1 MNERDFRTNS
11 NERGQIMPNPEPNAY
26 RRAFWIA
33 LLATVVLAV
42 VASVLWWRLSHG
54 AAMPQS
60 GTGSPTD
67 PMHGMTQTSSANIPN
82 SEPGAAGEMQ
92 TGNMQETPLA
102 PIQLTPQRMQS
113 IGIVLGKVESKP
125 VNSELRFYG
134 NVQVDERRQAYV
146 QTRFAGWIRKVYA
159 DATGNFI
166 GKGQPLFTIYSPDLV
181 STEHEYLLAKK
192 NSESLQQSK
201 VSGVASGASSLF
213 SAAKERLL
221 QWDVSPAEI
230 EKLDQGGKV
239 ITDLT
244 VNSPVSGYITQK
256 NALPNMYVQ
265 PETMLYTVAD
275 LSDVWVLAQVF
286 QSEAGKIKPGDPAEV
301 TVDAYPG
308 RVFNG
313 RVDYILPQLDMNTR
327 TLPVRLVFANPG
339 LKLRPGMYVNVRAKL
354 PMGRQLVVP
363 ASAAFHS
370 GTKNLLFVYSAEG
383 SIEPREVELGP
394 QVGDELVVTKGIK
407 AQEQIVTSAN
417 FLIDSEAQLQAAAG
431 AFVPPPP
438 GAGQAASMNA
448 PAEQQAN
455 VELTT
460 DPDPPHKG
468 SNIVRVKLTGQDGKP
483 ITGANVTVTFFMAAM
498 PAMGMAAMKTVVN
511 ANDKGGGMYEGKG
524 DLGSGGTWQV
534 TIRAQQNGQVIIH
547 TNWEGEPPSIIED
560 QVTYPI
566 VTALL
571 AAPKVKAV
579 RAQTMFNDSYV
590 FVVFEDGT
598 DIYWARSRVVEYL
611 QTIAGRL
618 PANVHPAIG
627 SDATG
632 AGWVYEYALVDRSH
646 KQSLADLRSIQ
657 DWHLRYQLAT
667 VPGVAEVASIG
678 GFVRQYQ
685 VNVDPNK
692 LLAYGIPLSTVIDR
706 VKSSTNE
713 VGGRV
718 LELSGTRYMIRGLGY
733 LKSLDDLAN
742 VPVMAKNGTPVL
754 IKDLS
759 TVAFGPDIR
768 EGVAEWNGEGET
780 VGGIVVM
787 RYGLNALNVI

>member
-1 MNERDFRTNS
+1 MNEPNFRTNA
-11 NERGQIMPNPEPNAY
+11 NEGPDMLRREHNNY

-33 LLATVVLAV
+33 LTTTVVLAI
-42 VASVLWWRLSHG
+42 VASALWWRLSHAGTSSLLG
-54 AAMPQS
+54 ANSASESMDAMAR
-60 GTGSPTD
+60 
-67 PMHGMTQTSSANIPN
+67 TSSADASG
-82 SEPGAAGEMQ
+82 SEPGAGGDSQ
-92 TGNMQETPLA
+92 HSNMQETPLA
-102 PIQLTPQRMQS
+102 PFQLTPQRMQS
-113 IGIVLGKVESKP
+113 IGMVLGKVESKP
-125 VNSELRFYG
+125 VNTELRFYG

-146 QTRFAGWIRKVYA
+146 RTRVTGWIRKIYA

-201 VSGVASGASSLF
+201 VSGVASGAASLF

-221 QWDVSPAEI
+221 QWEVSPAEI
-230 EKLDQGGKV
+230 EKLDQGGKA

-286 QSEAGKIKPGDPAEV
+286 QSDAGKIKPGDPAEV

-313 RVDYILPQLDMNTR
+313 RVDFVLPQLDVNTR

-370 GTKNLLFVYSAEG
+370 GTKSLLFVYTGEG
-383 SIEPREVELGP
+383 RIEPREVELGP
-394 QVGDELVVTKGIK
+394 QVGDELVITKGIK

-448 PAEQQAN
+448 PAQPQAI

-460 DPDPPHKG
+460 DPGPPHKG

-498 PAMGMAAMKTVVN
+498 PAMGMAAMKTVID
-511 ANDKGGGMYEGKG
+511 ASDKGGGMYEGKG

-534 TIRAQQNGQVIIH
+534 TIRVQQNGQ
-547 TNWEGEPPSIIED
+547 
-560 QVTYPI
+560 
-566 VTALL
+566 
-571 AAPKVKAV
+571 
-579 RAQTMFNDSYV
+579 
-590 FVVFEDGT
+590 
-598 DIYWARSRVVEYL
+598 
-611 QTIAGRL
+611 TIANKQL
-618 PANVHPAIG
+618 TLN
-627 SDATG
+627 ATG
-632 AGWVYEYALVDRSH
+632 G
-646 KQSLADLRSIQ
+646 
-657 DWHLRYQLAT
+657 
-667 VPGVAEVASIG
+667 
-678 GFVRQYQ
+678 
-685 VNVDPNK
+685 
-692 LLAYGIPLSTVIDR
+692 
-706 VKSSTNE
+706 
-713 VGGRV
+713 
-718 LELSGTRYMIRGLGY
+718 M
-733 LKSLDDLAN
+733 
-742 VPVMAKNGTPVL
+742 
-754 IKDLS
+754 
-759 TVAFGPDIR
+759 
-768 EGVAEWNGEGET
+768 
-780 VGGIVVM
+780 
-787 RYGLNALNVI
+787 

>member
-1 MNERDFRTNS
+1 MNKRDFRTNA
-11 NERGQIMPNPEPNAY
+11 NEELDMLRTEHNNY

-33 LLATVVLAV
+33 LTTTVVLAIF
-42 VASVLWWRLSHG
+42 ASVLWWRLSHAG
-54 AAMPQS
+54 ASSQLGNSSASESMKAMA
-60 GTGSPTD
+60 
-67 PMHGMTQTSSANIPN
+67 QTSPANDSG
-82 SEPGAAGEMQ
+82 SEPGAAGDPQ
-92 TGNMQETPLA
+92 TGSMQETLLA

-113 IGIVLGKVESKP
+113 IGVVIGKVESKP
-125 VNSELRFYG
+125 VNTELRFYG

-213 SAAKERLL
+213 SAAKQRLL
-221 QWDVSPAEI
+221 QWEVSPAEI
-230 EKLDQGGKV
+230 EKLDQGGKA

-286 QSEAGKIKPGDPAEV
+286 QSDAGKIKPGDSAEV
-301 TVDAYPG
+301 MVDAYPG

-354 PMGRQLVVP
+354 QMGRQLVVP

-370 GTKNLLFVYSAEG
+370 GTKNLLFVYKGEG

-394 QVGDELVVTKGIK
+394 QVGDELVVTKGVK
-407 AQEQIVTSAN
+407 AEEQIVTSAN

-438 GAGQAASMNA
+438 GAGQAASMNS
-448 PAEQQAN
+448 PAQLQAN

-460 DPDPPHKG
+460 DPNPPHKG
-468 SNIVRVKLTGQDGKP
+468 HNTVRVKLTGQDGKP
-483 ITGANVTVTFFMAAM
+483 IAGANVTVTFFMAAM
-498 PAMGMAAMKTVVN
+498 PAMGMASMKTVIN

-534 TIRAQQNGQVIIH
+534 TIRAQQNGQ
-547 TNWEGEPPSIIED
+547 
-560 QVTYPI
+560 
-566 VTALL
+566 
-571 AAPKVKAV
+571 
-579 RAQTMFNDSYV
+579 
-590 FVVFEDGT
+590 
-598 DIYWARSRVVEYL
+598 
-611 QTIAGRL
+611 TIANKQL
-618 PANVHPAIG
+618 TVN
-627 SDATG
+627 ATG
-632 AGWVYEYALVDRSH
+632 G
-646 KQSLADLRSIQ
+646 
-657 DWHLRYQLAT
+657 
-667 VPGVAEVASIG
+667 
-678 GFVRQYQ
+678 
-685 VNVDPNK
+685 
-692 LLAYGIPLSTVIDR
+692 
-706 VKSSTNE
+706 
-713 VGGRV
+713 
-718 LELSGTRYMIRGLGY
+718 M
-733 LKSLDDLAN
+733 
-742 VPVMAKNGTPVL
+742 
-754 IKDLS
+754 
-759 TVAFGPDIR
+759 
-768 EGVAEWNGEGET
+768 
-780 VGGIVVM
+780 
-787 RYGLNALNVI
+787 